1 MHIAESNSTP
11 NRIRHLSDEQ
21 HQVVAQRLAQAMDH
35 LAAATS
41 IVGQPAYTDSTLTI
55 LSLIRRRLI
64 APLAEG
70 LAVPFSSADSP
81 YQDLAGVGR
90 QRRRMW

>member
-1 MHIAESNSTP
+1 MPITESLSRP
-11 NRIRHLSDEQ
+11 GRIRHLTEQQ
-21 HQVVAQRLAQAMDH
+21 HQEVAQLLGQAMDS

-70 LAVPFSSADSP
+70 WGTPFVSADNP
-81 YQDLAGVGR
+81 YQDLTGVGR
-90 QRRRMW
+90 